1 MTTQNRSFTIDDMT
15 RLLEEAAGIADGIDW
30 TDAAT
35 LDKSFDD
42 LGYDSLGL
50 IEFAA
55 RVRREYQITMSDDVV
70 TDLNTPRS
78 ALDYVTRQ
86 IG

>member
-15 RLLEEAAGIADGIDW
+15 RLLEEAAGVADGIDW
-30 TDAAT
+30 TDATT

-55 RVRREYQITMSDDVV
+55 KVRREYQITMSDDVV